1 MTEKIGLVK
10 AEDICQI
17 IKVCAKS
24 EIRFFRFGD
33 LQLEFGAV
41 DQSKQIPVMVETKP
55 DDREAVKISEE
66 AERKLSLDQ
75 LRADAEEL
83 KLSDPL
89 AYEQFIEG
97 EFGDAGGSG
106 EA

>member
-1 MTEKIGLVK
+1 MIEKIGLVK
-10 AEDICQI
+10 AKDICQV
-17 IKVCAKS
+17 IKACVKGKVTS
-24 EIRFFRFGD
+24 FKFGD
-33 LQLEFGAV
+33 LQLEFGEI
-41 DQSKQIPVMVETKP
+41 DQSKQTHVMVETKP
-55 DDREAVKISEE
+55 DDKEAVKISEE

-89 AYEQFIEG
+89 GYEQFIEG
-97 EFGDAGGSG
+97 EFGDAGGGG